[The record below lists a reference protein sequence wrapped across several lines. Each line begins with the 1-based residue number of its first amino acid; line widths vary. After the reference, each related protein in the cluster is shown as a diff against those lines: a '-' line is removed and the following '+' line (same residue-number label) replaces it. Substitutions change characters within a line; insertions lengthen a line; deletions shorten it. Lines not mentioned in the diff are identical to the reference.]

1 MATGNESELGPWGA
15 WAFFG
20 GRQSQPLLSG
30 IPVCGQ
36 SISGANIG
44 RRIYRQ
50 FQSNSAPPAY
60 SVIQYSGQVSDN
72 TSTTYT
78 DYRNA

>member
-1 MATGNESELGPWGA
+1 
-15 WAFFG
+15 
-20 GRQSQPLLSG
+20 
-30 IPVCGQ
+30 VCGQ
-36 SISGANIG
+36 SIPGANIG

-50 FQSNSAPPAY
+50 FQSNTAPPVY
-60 SVIQYSGQVSDN
+60 TVIQYSGQVNDN